1 MLVSYSTQ
9 PSLLFFKLSFDAKRT
24 NLAGQIYSVVLM
36 ISIDVHQGRLLYVS
50 SADISC
56 PNMFVYQVVS
66 RGLTD
71 LSLSAFGNHKLPA
84 IHICHL
90 LLSSLP
96 SLKEPDSN
104 ELKA

>member
-1 MLVSYSTQ
+1 
-9 PSLLFFKLSFDAKRT
+9 
-24 NLAGQIYSVVLM
+24 M
-36 ISIDVHQGRLLYVS
+36 ICIDVHQGIILDVS
-50 SADISC
+50 SANISC
-56 PNMFVYQVVS
+56 PNMFVYRVVS

-96 SLKEPDSN
+96 GLKEPDSN